1 MNRKKEIMNVSVE
14 DKNRPLQIEDQN
26 EKWQNMGQHHKF
38 KDLTVLS
45 YDWCLECQW
54 QENRA
59 RKLEKYAKD
68 IPKGFGNKGLHS

>member
-1 MNRKKEIMNVSVE
+1 
-14 DKNRPLQIEDQN
+14 
-26 EKWQNMGQHHKF
+26 MGQHDKF

-68 IPKGFGNKGLHS
+68 IPKGFRNKGLHSE

>member
-1 MNRKKEIMNVSVE
+1 
-14 DKNRPLQIEDQN
+14 
-26 EKWQNMGQHHKF
+26 MGQHDKF

-68 IPKGFGNKGLHS
+68 IPKGFGNKGLHSQNNEK